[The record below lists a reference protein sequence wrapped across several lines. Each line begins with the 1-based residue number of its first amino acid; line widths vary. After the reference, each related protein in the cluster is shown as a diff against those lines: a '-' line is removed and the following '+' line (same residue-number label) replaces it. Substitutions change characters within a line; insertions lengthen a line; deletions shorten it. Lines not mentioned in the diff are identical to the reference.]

1 MDFCHGLN
9 PLTDSWKISL
19 PCTRAE
25 AESLS
30 EDNVFINSSDIVPTI
45 VTQEIDEAKPDA
57 WMIDIYCNK
66 APDTAMLRNI
76 MKLSPSA
83 KAAKTKPL
91 VERLADEDWV
101 TMSQRDLE
109 PLRAGRF
116 YVHTSNSRP
125 HDDPNVTNICVDAGQ
140 AFGTGHH
147 ETTLGCLESLDR
159 LKRNGQYY
167 RNIIDVGTGTGL
179 LAFAAHQLWPIA
191 GIIASDIDPVAIQ
204 VSREN
209 AAVNG
214 IATGSKPNAIRLLV
228 SNGLDH
234 AAIGQ
239 RAPYDLIIANIL
251 AGPLI
256 ALAPQIANAAAPN
269 TALIL
274 AGLLKGQQSEVVHA
288 YMRVGFRLRD
298 VRVENEWPCLTFVKA
313 REYGPAKTRQIIR
326 SPLASDYF
334 GEC

>member
-1 MDFCHGLN
+1 M
-9 PLTDSWKISL
+9 TDSWKISL

-25 AESLS
+25 AETLS
-30 EDNVFINSSDIVPTI
+30 EDNLFISSSDSVPTI
-45 VTQEIDEAKPDA
+45 VTKEVDESKPDA
-57 WMIDIYCNK
+57 WMIDIYCN
-66 APDTAMLRNI
+66 ADPDAEMLLNI
-76 MKLSPSA
+76 LDLSPSA
-83 KAAKTKPL
+83 KATKTKPI
-91 VERLADEDWV
+91 VEKLADDDWV

-116 YVHTSNSRP
+116 YVHTSDSP
-125 HDDPNVTNICVDAGQ
+125 PLDGPKVANICIDASQ

-167 RNIIDVGTGTGL
+167 SNIIDVGTGTGL
-179 LAFAAHQLWPIA
+179 LAFAAHHLWPVA
-191 GIIASDIDPVAIQ
+191 QIIASDIDPIAIQ
-204 VSREN
+204 VSEEN

-214 IATGSKPNAIRLLV
+214 IAAGAMPNAIKLLA

-234 AAIGQ
+234 AAIGR

-269 TALIL
+269 TVLIL
-274 AGLLKGQQSEVVHA
+274 AGLLKAQQSDVVHA
-288 YMRVGFRLRD
+288 YIRAGFRLRD

-313 REYGPAKTRQIIR
+313 REYGPAKTRKTIR

>member
-1 MDFCHGLN
+1 M
-9 PLTDSWKISL
+9 TDSWKISL

-25 AESLS
+25 AETLS
-30 EDNVFINSSDIVPTI
+30 EDNVLISSSDTVPTI
-45 VTQEIDEAKPDA
+45 VTQEVDESKPDA
-57 WMIDIYCNK
+57 WMIDIYCNA
-66 APDTAMLRNI
+66 APDTEMLLNI
-76 MKLSPSA
+76 MELSPSA
-83 KAAKTKPL
+83 KAAKTEP
-91 VERLADEDWV
+91 VIEQLADDDWV

-116 YVHTSNSRP
+116 YVHTSDSQP
-125 HDDPNVTNICVDAGQ
+125 LDDPKVTNICIDASQ

-147 ETTLGCLESLDR
+147 ETTLGCLERLDR

-167 RNIIDVGTGTGL
+167 RNIIDVGTGAGL
-179 LAFAAHQLWPIA
+179 LAFAAHHLWPIA
-191 GIIASDIDPVAIQ
+191 QIIASDIDPVAIQ
-204 VSREN
+204 VSEEN

-214 IATGSKPNAIRLLV
+214 IVTGTMPTALKLLT

-234 AAIGQ
+234 AAISR

-256 ALAPQIANAAAPN
+256 ALAPQFANAAAPN
-269 TALIL
+269 TVLIL
-274 AGLLKGQQSEVVHA
+274 AGLLKAQQRDVVHA
-288 YMRVGFRLRD
+288 YIRAGFRLRD

-313 REYGPAKTRQIIR
+313 REYGPAKTRKTIR